1 MNDGFW
7 LILFSLL
14 NTTQAP
20 LAAIESPF
28 SKYLMG
34 ACMRLVSS
42 KSRADSGGEPLISA
56 K

>member
-1 MNDGFW
+1 
-7 LILFSLL
+7 L

-34 ACMRLVSS
+34 ACMRQSPLEAEVTAPESG
-42 KSRADSGGEPLISA
+42 KS
-56 K
+56 

>member
-1 MNDGFW
+1 
-7 LILFSLL
+7 L

-20 LAAIESPF
+20 LAATESPF

-34 ACMRLVSS
+34 ACMLSS
-42 KSRADSGGEPLISA
+42 PL